1 VSRPHRYV
9 GMRLYVIGGSG
20 RTGQHLIDQAIAR
33 GHDVTALVRRENAL
47 RPQDHLQLIMGDAS
61 RPEDVAA
68 FLDGHDA
75 VLSCLGH
82 RRHADTHLLHDA
94 ADALLDA
101 MACTGVSR
109 CMFVS
114 QALLFASHNPL
125 TGLLRLVL
133 ANHVADSTA
142 MEHLIELSDTD
153 WTIVRPPRLR
163 DGGTPHGYKVEAGAL
178 PGGSLSLE
186 RADLAAF
193 MLDAVENHQYPRAIV
208 GVTSAAA

>member
-1 VSRPHRYV
+1 
-9 GMRLYVIGGSG
+9 MRLYVIGGSG
-20 RTGQHLIDQAIAR
+20 RTGHHLVDQALAR
-33 GHDVTALVRRENAL
+33 GHEVTALVRRENSL
-47 RPQDHLQLIMGDAS
+47 QPKPQLQLILGDAS
-61 RPEDVAA
+61 SPEDVAA

-82 RRHADTHLLHDA
+82 RHHADAHLLSDA

-109 CMFVS
+109 CVFVS
-114 QALLFASHNPL
+114 QALLFASRNPL

-133 ANHVADSTA
+133 ASHVADSTA
-142 MEHLIELSDTD
+142 MEHLVELSDTD

-163 DGGTPHGYKVEAGAL
+163 NGGVPHGYKARAGAL
-178 PGGSLSLE
+178 PDGPHAME

-193 MLDAVENHQYPRAIV
+193 MLDAVEGHEYPRAIV
-208 GVTSAAA
+208 GVTSA